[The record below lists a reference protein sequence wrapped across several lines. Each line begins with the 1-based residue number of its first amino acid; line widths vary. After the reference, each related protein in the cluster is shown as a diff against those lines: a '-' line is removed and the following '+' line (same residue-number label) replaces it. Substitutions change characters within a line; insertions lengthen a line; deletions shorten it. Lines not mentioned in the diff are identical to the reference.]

1 MDRRIPAA
9 IALVTLV
16 ALAGCSYP
24 TTVAVTPVVE
34 DITPGDGGE
43 YDLTVNVTIEEN
55 SVDELTVSD
64 VRVNAYSLDGERV
77 CSRAYGDL
85 SGFETRT
92 IQCGAFPSF
101 LVVDTPDRGKEVETG
116 FNRPNVSILTGS
128 ELYRGR
134 MNGSHR
140 FEYSREAFTGDEES
154 DPALADT
161 RLEPGPAAYQTL
173 QCQQWK
179 AQASGASFDT
189 LEDASWLEWDTRTPN
204 RTRQY
209 SVRITNYT
217 RLQQANRTDR
227 VNGNPQG
234 NTYAA
239 SELPPRLKTRL
250 RTYPGDGYERS
261 SLRRSEFRPILEGLS
276 GTDVN
281 STDTVGPAMQNVRG
295 VAEEFDR
302 AGIRCSSTPPKYDGT
317 RGEYVGT
324 FASYNGTTYQIQL
337 RTEESVSG
345 QAFENVTAP

>member
-9 IALVTLV
+9 IALMALV

-34 DITPGDGGE
+34 DVAPGDGGG

-64 VRVNAYSLDGERV
+64 VQVNAYSLDGERV
-77 CSRAYGDL
+77 CSKAYGDL
-85 SGFETRT
+85 SGSEART
-92 IQCGAFPSF
+92 IRCGVFPSF

-134 MNGSHR
+134 ANGSHR
-140 FEYSREAFTGDEES
+140 FAYSREAFTDEEAS

-161 RLEPGPAAYQTL
+161 RLEPDPEAYQTL

-189 LEDASWLEWDTRTPN
+189 LEDTPWLEWDTRTPN

-209 SVRITNYT
+209 SVQVINYT
-217 RLQQANRTDR
+217 RLEQVNRTER
-227 VNGNPQG
+227 VDVNPRG

-239 SELPPRLKTRL
+239 SELPPRLKAKL
-250 RTYPGDGYERS
+250 RTHPDDGYERS
-261 SLRRSEFRPILEGLS
+261 SLDENEFRPILAELS

-281 STDTVGPAMQNVRG
+281 STDTVGPAMRNVRG
-295 VAEEFDR
+295 VAEEFDN
-302 AGIRCSSTPPKYDGT
+302 AGIRCSSTPPKYGGT
-317 RGEYVGT
+317 RGWYAKT
-324 FASYNGTTYQIQL
+324 FASHNGTTYQIQL